1 MQPFLTNIFPIQKF
15 PELTQIYFTV
25 IKQKHIPDGINKGCR
40 NCNTVNMPFL
50 SKTDDR
56 LIYIL
61 ALKFD
66 LHIPGLK
73 IYLHSRQTVAINFK
87 SMTAL
92 PEIIYSYVGRWALNA
107 WLLQHFT
114 KGSLHKFKIT
124 GTNINITGIYPT
136 IISLWE

>member
-1 MQPFLTNIFPIQKF
+1 M
-15 PELTQIYFTV
+15 
-25 IKQKHIPDGINKGCR
+25 
-40 NCNTVNMPFL
+40 
-50 SKTDDR
+50 
-56 LIYIL
+56 

-73 IYLHSRQTVAINFK
+73 YTCTAGQTVAINFK

-107 WLLQHFT
+107 WLLHTFHQ
-114 KGSLHKFKIT
+114 GSLHKFKIT
-124 GTNINITGIYPT
+124 GTNINITGIYP